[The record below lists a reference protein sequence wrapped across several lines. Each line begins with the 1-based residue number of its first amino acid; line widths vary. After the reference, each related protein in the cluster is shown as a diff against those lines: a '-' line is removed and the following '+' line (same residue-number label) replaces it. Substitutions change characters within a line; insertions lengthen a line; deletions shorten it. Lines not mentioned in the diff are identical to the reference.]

1 MRERAR
7 VAGVV
12 LAAGSS
18 TRMGRNKMLLEVGGQ
33 PLVRRAVAAALDAG
47 LEPVLVVVGHE
58 AERVREAIAGLDCRA
73 VLNPDHAQGVRV
85 SMQAGI
91 RALPPEAGAAVIILA
106 DMPFVSADMVRTV
119 AERYRAG
126 DAPLVVSEYGDVN
139 APPTLYDR
147 ALFGELL
154 EGSGEGCGK
163 HVVKKHKHQAVVVAW
178 PESALA
184 DVDAPEDYQRAAA
197 RLVKK

>member
-7 VAGVV
+7 IAGVV

-18 TRMGRNKMLLEVGGQ
+18 TRMGRNKMLLDVGGR
-33 PLVRRAVAAALDAG
+33 PLVRRAVTAAIEAG

-58 AERVREAIAGLDCRA
+58 ADRVREAIAGLDCQA

-91 RALPPEAGAAVIILA
+91 RALPGDVSAGVIILA
-106 DMPFVSADMVRTV
+106 DMPFVTADMIRTV

-126 DAPLVVSEYGDVN
+126 QAPLVVSEYGDVN

-163 HVVKKHKHQAVVVAW
+163 HVVKKHKHEAAVVAW
-178 PESALA
+178 PESALT
-184 DVDAPEDYQRAAA
+184 DVDVPEDYQRAAA
-197 RLVKK
+197 RVVE